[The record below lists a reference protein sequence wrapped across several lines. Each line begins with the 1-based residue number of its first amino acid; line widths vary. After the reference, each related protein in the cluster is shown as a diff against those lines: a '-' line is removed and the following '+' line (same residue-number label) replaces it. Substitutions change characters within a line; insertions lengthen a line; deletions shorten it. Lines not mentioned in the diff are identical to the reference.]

1 MSETPTLEART
12 KELRETIAGM
22 DLVASGMV
30 SSRTIPC
37 GKPTCRCAGNP
48 EAYHGPYFQWHHC
61 QDGRT
66 VHKTITPEQVAVM
79 ERAIAN
85 HREILRLLSIWERV
99 TVEAVLGPS
108 KTPKS

>member
-1 MSETPTLEART
+1 MSENPTIEART
-12 KELRETIAGM
+12 KELREAIAGM

-48 EAYHGPYFQWHHC
+48 DAYHGPYFQWHHC

-66 VHKTITPEQVAVM
+66 VHKTITPDQVALM

-85 HREILRLLSIWERV
+85 HREILRLLSIWEQM
-99 TVEAVLGPS
+99 TVEAVLGQS
-108 KTPKS
+108 KKSKC

>member
-1 MSETPTLEART
+1 MSEIPTLEART
-12 KELRETIAGM
+12 KELREAIAGM

-37 GKPTCRCAGNP
+37 GKPTCRCAGHP

-66 VHKTITPEQVAVM
+66 VHKTITQDQVVVM

-99 TVEAVLGPS
+99 TVEAVLGQPN
-108 KTPKS
+108 KPKC

>member
-1 MSETPTLEART
+1 MSENPTIEART
-12 KELRETIAGM
+12 KDLREAIVAM

-48 EAYHGPYFQWHHC
+48 AAYHGHYFQWHHC

-66 VHKTITPEQVAVM
+66 VHKTITPDQVAIM

-85 HREILRLLSIWERV
+85 HREILRLLSVWEQV
-99 TVEAVLGPS
+99 TVDAVLGQS
-108 KTPKS
+108 KKQKC